1 MMKTLVTY
9 FSASGVTANVAK
21 ALADATGSDLFEIR
35 PEQPYSK
42 ADLNWMNPL
51 ARCNR
56 EKIATCAVNM
66 ATADEANL
74 PDFKAFPIGKWRKSP
89 CCFPEFARE
98 SGNSF
103 PTCV

>member
-56 EKIATCAVNM
+56 EKIGGKDVAVQGKVENM
-66 ATADEANL
+66 ETYDL
-74 PDFKAFPIGKWRKSP
+74 IYVGFPIWYQCRLVKRTHLKKPKLSLD
-89 CCFPEFARE
+89 
-98 SGNSF
+98 
-103 PTCV
+103 